1 MKRITGLSSGMSS
14 YRYPNKK
21 TAWKWTPA
29 KIAAFSVFGFMM
41 IALVY
46 FESTSSRSTYNE
58 PVQIREQ
65 SAPLTASSNF
75 EKEYR
80 EFLSKGQKIVPQ
92 ETLDSLN
99 AILEQNN
106 TDVQDEI
113 LDVPKSEESVIP
125 TQNEEVRP
133 TINQSVSRPSSNN
146 DVASKLSK
154 DKANNK
160 LETVEL
166 IPSSSL
172 STSTSNNTKTAGI
185 LEEAE
190 ILENTS
196 EKNKNQS
203 ETSSNKVIVEEFY
216 TEETIRGTILAL
228 ADGTPLQ
235 GVKIA
240 VNGTDKKATTDSAG
254 RYSITVPGD
263 PQHRTI
269 RYSYLGNTTERDVA
283 PGTSVVNIRF

>member
-41 IALVY
+41 VALVY
-46 FESTSSRSTYNE
+46 FESTSSRNTYNE

-80 EFLSKGQKIVPQ
+80 DFLSKGQKIVPQ

-99 AILEQNN
+99 AIQDLNN
-106 TDVQDEI
+106 TDAQDQIPDTPEPEEAVISTGYEEI
-113 LDVPKSEESVIP
+113 
-125 TQNEEVRP
+125 RP
-133 TINQSVSRPSSNN
+133 AINQPANRPSSNN
-146 DVASKLSK
+146 DAVTK

-166 IPSSSL
+166 TPSSNRSP
-172 STSTSNNTKTAGI
+172 STGNKTQIAGK
-185 LEEAE
+185 LEESE
-190 ILENTS
+190 IVENAI
-196 EKNKNQS
+196 EKSQNQS
-203 ETSSNKVIVEEFY
+203 ETSPNKVIVEEFY
-216 TEETIRGTILAL
+216 TEETITGTISAL

-235 GVKIA
+235 GVKVA
-240 VNGTDKKATTDSAG
+240 VNGTDKKATTNSTG
-254 RYSITVPGD
+254 KYSITVPGD

-283 PGTSVVNIRF
+283 PGTSVVNVRF